1 MDTPNER
8 RTKWREEKEKKKQR
22 RGRGHAT
29 RRRVEWLEARVS
41 ALSAQLAAHHEESSS
56 TAVRD
61 AVEAMEVKVAALS
74 AQLAAQHEESP
85 PTTVGDVVIEAMQ
98 EMGSKMDRAKVAIQ
112 GMRHDA
118 AEQRILFHKT
128 LEKARGMEVELKRAS
143 PARWE
148 LSGLPH
154 ALEREA
160 WRDRRERALVK
171 EKADLQQRAAGAERR
186 EKQMA
191 RDRYRE
197 VKKAAKAI
205 KRKVSAQ
212 AKLLVVWTT
221 MAGAR
226 KVRRQEETRLL
237 SAAGVKRWRKRAR
250 AAVRRLRKR
259 ALEGFQ
265 LSLEHEARRRVVK
278 SWLRR
283 MVEFRRHRRRVLARC
298 QRRVMEHVRHD
309 VYDVMMEGFK
319 VEVAEAAKMM
329 ERSKAKLAEAARE
342 SAASRDAQ
350 EKTREEILRRC
361 QEQGESMR
369 RHLRD
374 GEKRTQKALEEAREE
389 ILRRQCQDGRHR
401 DIEEEGTGEVN
412 EEAIREKDAV
422 AAVGPEGGELWFGGL
437 PDAQQSRGDDTGEA
451 SHINMQKESEDAKP
465 RTNDDLKEDE
475 QEREASRPHCGQ
487 VQKEPED
494 ARPRAN
500 DDLKQDDEC
509 RWATMEELDAVCAEA
524 TEWGTAAS
532 AEHTR
537 EWREWHMAISR
548 EWFQVVDLLT
558 RGLSPTAAQVRRAM
572 EAFDRIRHRMK
583 DERIGKR
590 LMRARRKREARAQ
603 HEAIKDKALHR
614 KEQIYTRNGF
624 TEAEKTRM
632 HAQQEAHAESWR
644 CKMRIVRGGTTVSLC
659 ESTTE
664 EMRKRHKA
672 MRLIFTVGWMTLMR
686 QEELLLR
693 KLMIWERRGK
703 LSWQPDGLGVGQ
715 CGTRLPTGVGFHTYP
730 P

>member
-1 MDTPNER
+1 M
-8 RTKWREEKEKKKQR
+8 
-22 RGRGHAT
+22 
-29 RRRVEWLEARVS
+29 S

-212 AKLLVVWTT
+212 AKLLVVWIT

-250 AAVRRLRKR
+250 VAVRRLRKR

-265 LSLEHEARRRVVK
+265 LSLEHEARRRAVK
-278 SWLRR
+278 SWLHGK
-283 MVEFRRHRRRVLARC
+283 VDFRRHQLEAVGELGGVRRRIERRGAMLRAIEGLDRNVEYEAVLRNLAPSLLRHPG
-298 QRRVMEHVRHD
+298 RKILWGRDFWTRTYRV
-309 VYDVMMEGFK
+309 
-319 VEVAEAAKMM
+319 
-329 ERSKAKLAEAARE
+329 
-342 SAASRDAQ
+342 
-350 EKTREEILRRC
+350 
-361 QEQGESMR
+361 
-369 RHLRD
+369 
-374 GEKRTQKALEEAREE
+374 
-389 ILRRQCQDGRHR
+389 GRHR
-401 DIEEEGTGEVN
+401 DTEEEGTGEVN
-412 EEAIREKDAV
+412 EEATREKDAV

-475 QEREASRPHCGQ
+475 QEREASRPHSGQ

-524 TEWGTAAS
+524 TEWGTATS

-590 LMRARRKREARAQ
+590 LMRARRKREALAQ

-659 ESTTE
+659 ESTTQ

-703 LSWQPDGLGVGQ
+703 VSWQPDGLGVGQ